1 MQILVHFFCRNQFIE
16 PTGDGDVAITVR
28 VDTRHLLAEEYAMCG
43 GVAEVINSNIIVNH
57 LMKNSVLNE
66 FLWQVI
72 PGVDTEGEIG
82 VVPTAKEPFAAFDKG
97 DFAEESTGIGEFDGD
112 RRKRTDKKAVVIVVE
127 MLLNI
132 FYCRNH
138 ERLEA

>member
-1 MQILVHFFCRNQFIE
+1 MQILVQFFSRNQFIE
-16 PTGDGDVAITVR
+16 PIGDRDMTVSIR
-28 VDTRHLLAEEYAMCG
+28 VDTRHLLAEENAVCG
-43 GVAEVINSNIIVNH
+43 GVAEVVDSNIIVNH

-72 PGVDTEGEIG
+72 PGVDTEGKIG

-112 RRKRTDKKAVVIVVE
+112 RRKRADKEAVVIIVE

-138 ERLEA
+138 KRLEA

>member
-1 MQILVHFFCRNQFIE
+1 MQILVQFFSRNQFVE
-16 PTGDGDVAITVR
+16 PIGDRDMTVTIR
-28 VDTRHLLAEEYAMCG
+28 VDTRHLLAEEYAMRG
-43 GVAEVINSNIIVNH
+43 GVAEVINCNVIVNH

-72 PGVDTEGEIG
+72 PGVDTEGKIG
-82 VVPTAKEPFAAFDKG
+82 VVPTAKEPFATFDKG
-97 DFAEESTGIGEFDGD
+97 DFAEKSTGIGEFDGD
-112 RRKRTDKKAVVIVVE
+112 RRKRADKEAVVIIVE